1 MPLPRLALAL
11 AAGVL
16 ALLALPARAADD
28 VPRQMVF
35 QGRLVRA
42 DGSPETSAQDL
53 RFALYPTPTGGA
65 PVWEESHPGVPVSN
79 GYYSVVLGAAQP
91 LPDSALNGQP
101 LYLGVSLVGQSEL
114 TPRLPVVSVP
124 YALKAGDSAKL
135 EGLGAASFAPAEH
148 SHASVPYALK
158 AGNSDELGG
167 IPASSYSRTN
177 HTHAVATSSASGFMS
192 SSDKAK
198 LDGISNP
205 STGSGLRVNGNA
217 LSVNFTTSGGNNGTA
232 TTVARGDHSH
242 AAPSLSCTWRRAS
255 SDSGTAVSYCATY
268 EVLSGGTCA
277 EFDDNNTVVAGG
289 QPVGITLGASASQNN
304 GQGFRCTAANPDHGV
319 HATAVCCRLAF

>member
-11 AAGVL
+11 AAGAL

-91 LPDSALNGQP
+91 LPDSVLDGQP
-101 LYLGVSLVGQSEL
+101 LHLGVSLVGQSEL

-124 YALKAGDSAKL
+124 YALRAGDSARL
-135 EGLGAASFAPAEH
+135 EGLGAASFARAQH
-148 SHASVPYALK
+148 SHASVPYASR
-158 AGNSDELGG
+158 AGDSDELGG
-167 IPASSYSRTN
+167 LPASSYSRTN
-177 HTHAVATSSASGFMS
+177 HTHAVATSSASGFMAAA
-192 SSDKAK
+192 DKAK
-198 LDGISNP
+198 LDGLSNP
-205 STGSGLRVNGNA
+205 TAGAGLKASGST
-217 LSVNFTTSGGNNGTA
+217 LSANFTPSGGNNGTA

-255 SDSGTAVSYCATY
+255 DEDGTAVSYCAAN

-277 EFDDNNTVVAGG
+277 EFDDTDSVVSGG
-289 QPVGITLGASASQNN
+289 EPVGVTLGASASQ
-304 GQGFRCTAANPDHGV
+304 GSGPGFRCTAADPDHGV
-319 HATAVCCRLAF
+319 HATAVCCRVVP